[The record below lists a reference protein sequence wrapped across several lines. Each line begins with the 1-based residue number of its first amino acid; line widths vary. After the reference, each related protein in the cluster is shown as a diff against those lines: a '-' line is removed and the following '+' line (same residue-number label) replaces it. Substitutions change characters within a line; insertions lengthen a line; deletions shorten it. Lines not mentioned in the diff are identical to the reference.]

1 MYRFML
7 TLLALSI
14 TLGVSAGTGHAAAS
28 SLRDGLAERFHLSR
42 MEVQN
47 PSDQGAVI
55 KKGTVLRL
63 QADGI
68 PANALRTV
76 QLNTK
81 SPRFH
86 VPDYARVEV
95 GRDGRITAG
104 PGAVSLT
111 AGTRLVVLDQG
122 ERRPGASVHPHVGPR
137 AAARRQGQPRL
148 HRVRLR
154 VRSRQPRSGR
164 PRHDR
169 GPDRPG
175 AHPQFEWLRR
185 RTKT

>member
-7 TLLALSI
+7 TLLALST
-14 TLGVSAGTGHAAAS
+14 TLGVYAGTGHADS
-28 SLRDGLAERFHLSR
+28 SLRDDLAERFHLSR

-55 KKGTVLRL
+55 KKGTVLQL

-95 GRDGRITAG
+95 GRDGR
-104 PGAVSLT
+104 
-111 AGTRLVVLDQG
+111 
-122 ERRPGASVHPHVGPR
+122 AS
-137 AAARRQGQPRL
+137 
-148 HRVRLR
+148 
-154 VRSRQPRSGR
+154 
-164 PRHDR
+164 
-169 GPDRPG
+169 
-175 AHPQFEWLRR
+175 
-185 RTKT
+185 